1 MTVHLDEPLT
11 ETQAQRLRNI
21 AEITGVPLLVCP
33 ALRSVTVG
41 GCPRK
46 AYGLIARLAAGGV

>member
-11 ETQAQRLRNI
+11 ENQAQRLRNI
-21 AEITGVPLLVCP
+21 ARIKGLPLLVCP
-33 ALRSVTVG
+33 DLRSVSVG

-46 AYGLIARLAAGGV
+46 AYGLIARLASGGV